1 MESNENIKKVISTYN
16 AWCQCTR
23 DILSISSLFFSLS
36 SICLPVFKKFVK
48 VKINVLFLVLIY
60 GIFLFTSYF
69 IFSREIYL
77 SKRVL
82 IGNSTELDNNFRKSF
97 GFKEEKLRSGYKLLP
112 IIFFIPYLLDFLFVI
127 NAKTSR
133 STLSLFGTL
142 VFGLIIF
149 FIFSLKM
156 LLSKEKNKLY
166 EESKI

>member
-1 MESNENIKKVISTYN
+1 M
-16 AWCQCTR
+16 
-23 DILSISSLFFSLS
+23 
-36 SICLPVFKKFVK
+36 
-48 VKINVLFLVLIY
+48 
-60 GIFLFTSYF
+60 
-69 IFSREIYL
+69 

-112 IIFFIPYLLDFLFVI
+112 IIFFIPYLFNFLFVI

-142 VFGLIIF
+142 VFGLIIS

-156 LLSKEKNKLY
+156 LLSKEKNRLY